1 MNLFIFS
8 DIYKLKIYKD
18 KIDYEQEVINLQI
31 LNEDLMWI
39 SKWFIHCAV

>member
-1 MNLFIFS
+1 MNLFVFS

-31 LNEDLMWI
+31 YEDLM
-39 SKWFIHCAV
+39 